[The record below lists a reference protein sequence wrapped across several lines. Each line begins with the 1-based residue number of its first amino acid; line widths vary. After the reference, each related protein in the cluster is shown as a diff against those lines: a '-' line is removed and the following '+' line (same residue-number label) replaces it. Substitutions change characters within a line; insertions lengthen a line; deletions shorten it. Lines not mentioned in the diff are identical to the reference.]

1 MGFFKTI
8 STVVVVSASLLYE
21 ATDAGVQVLDDTG
34 ASVPV
39 DAWSCTP
46 GESPDSWIIEL
57 NELWNPWGNTWFR
70 IMVDPGEDIEQLL
83 IAVDGPPAGSPVTV
97 TVGEA
102 GSPVRC
108 VHRIR
113 QTGTAE
119 VILHQLNVVESLGSI
134 EVQSINFIDVGGHVN
149 GPIIVTNS
157 TSDLRGIR
165 RMDVA
170 GDILGDII
178 VADGTIRE
186 LVVLGDIGSPQEI
199 VRIEVGIGLW
209 NIDVRGDI
217 NATVDLCATGS
228 AGFLHR
234 LRANDFNGT
243 LSVDRF
249 DRPAG
254 EDEPPVLSL
263 TGWLSGMWSIAG
275 SLQDQ
280 EAVVELPPGGLR
292 GQVIVNANGD
302 AQGTWETPFAMA
314 GGNGMPPISLSGPTY
329 DQPPSALGGGSV
341 GLVPYRI
348 HGNACVPPSGS
359 TVPLATIDGGATI
372 RFYGPLSLGWGPPL
386 QIERKVI
393 GTDDEYHGIDA
404 SEFDVE
410 IDPDDPCKL
419 QVASSGSWGGFQ
431 AGWSYRIRPTSS
443 LRCAVPVDKP
453 VSPQI
458 VYELD
463 IETIACV
470 ADVDG
475 SGEVDIVDLLL
486 VLALWGQGGTAAS
499 DAADVDDDG
508 IVAVD
513 DLLIIVGSWGVC
525 R

>member
-1 MGFFKTI
+1 M
-8 STVVVVSASLLYE
+8 SNRELVVLGTAS
-21 ATDAGVQVLDDTG
+21 QVPTRHRNHNGYFLRWDDIG
-34 ASVPV
+34 
-39 DAWSCTP
+39 
-46 GESPDSWIIEL
+46 
-57 NELWNPWGNTWFR
+57 

-217 NATVDLCATGS
+217 NATVDLCATGN

-243 LSVDRF
+243 LSVDRL

-292 GQVIVNANGD
+292 GQVIVNVN
-302 AQGTWETPFAMA
+302 
-314 GGNGMPPISLSGPTY
+314 
-329 DQPPSALGGGSV
+329 
-341 GLVPYRI
+341 R
-348 HGNACVPPSGS
+348 
-359 TVPLATIDGGATI
+359 VPL
-372 RFYGPLSLGWGPPL
+372 
-386 QIERKVI
+386 
-393 GTDDEYHGIDA
+393 
-404 SEFDVE
+404 
-410 IDPDDPCKL
+410 DPDAERRAPDVRCL
-419 QVASSGSWGGFQ
+419 ASRHLPR
-431 AGWSYRIRPTSS
+431 ALRRHTHHAVLPTEKRRNLAAPRP
-443 LRCAVPVDKP
+443 
-453 VSPQI
+453 
-458 VYELD
+458 
-463 IETIACV
+463 
-470 ADVDG
+470 
-475 SGEVDIVDLLL
+475 
-486 VLALWGQGGTAAS
+486 AS
-499 DAADVDDDG
+499 RKQ
-508 IVAVD
+508 
-513 DLLIIVGSWGVC
+513 L
-525 R
+525 

>member
-34 ASVPV
+34 ASIPV

-243 LSVDRF
+243 LSVDRL

-302 AQGTWETPFAMA
+302 AQGTWETPLPWLVAMA
-314 GGNGMPPISLSGPTY
+314 CRRSHCRGQHTISRHRRSVAGPLDLFRIEFMGTPVFHHQEAPSHWRPSMVVRRFGSTGPCRWVGARPCRLNARSLVLMTNTTALMPPNSMSRSIRMIYASSRSPHRVAGVGSRPAGPIEFVRPARCDAPFRSTSLSPRRSCT
-329 DQPPSALGGGSV
+329 
-341 GLVPYRI
+341 
-348 HGNACVPPSGS
+348 
-359 TVPLATIDGGATI
+359 
-372 RFYGPLSLGWGPPL
+372 
-386 QIERKVI
+386 
-393 GTDDEYHGIDA
+393 
-404 SEFDVE
+404 
-410 IDPDDPCKL
+410 
-419 QVASSGSWGGFQ
+419 SWI
-431 AGWSYRIRPTSS
+431 SRRS
-443 LRCAVPVDKP
+443 PV
-453 VSPQI
+453 
-458 VYELD
+458 
-463 IETIACV
+463 
-470 ADVDG
+470 
-475 SGEVDIVDLLL
+475 
-486 VLALWGQGGTAAS
+486 
-499 DAADVDDDG
+499 
-508 IVAVD
+508 
-513 DLLIIVGSWGVC
+513 
-525 R
+525 